1 MFSAT
6 DFLPS
11 FMIEFM
17 NLDTIRSPNLGS
29 GLTSRFSALC
39 RRDIRLFLH
48 QSRLSSRACPS
59 GARSPRV
66 RGSNAKRPN
75 LLGPFCTVFRTSL
88 LAVGHALR
96 VEHAADDV
104 IAHARQVLDAAAA
117 DHHHRVLL
125 QIVALARDVADHLEP
140 ICEPYLGHLAQG

>member
-11 FMIEFM
+11 FMMEFM

-48 QSRLSSRACPS
+48 RSYGPS
-59 GARSPRV
+59 GYSQRRV
-66 RGSNAKRPN
+66 APASAGAANAQRPK
-75 LLGPFCTVFRTSL
+75 LLGPLCTVFRTSL

-104 IAHARQVLDAAAA
+104 IAHAGEVLDATA
-117 DHHHRVLL
+117 
-125 QIVALARDVADHLEP
+125 
-140 ICEPYLGHLAQG
+140 